1 MVEIYLINSS
11 KKEYVFLDEG
21 YNVAISW
28 VFRYC
33 WDTKDDV
40 YVLNMNECG
49 LMLPNGDEDAYVS
62 IKLKDGCIIKY
73 DNDLNIIE
81 STPI

>member
-1 MVEIYLINSS
+1 MVEIYLVNSS
-11 KKEYVFLDEG
+11 KKEYVCLYEG
-21 YNVAISW
+21 YNVNISW

-33 WDTKDDV
+33 WETTHDV

-49 LMLPNGDEDAYVS
+49 LMLPNGDEGDYS
-62 IKLKDGCIIKY
+62 IIELKNGCIVKY
-73 DNDLNIIE
+73 DNSWNIIG

>member
-1 MVEIYLINSS
+1 MVEIYLVNSS

-21 YNVAISW
+21 YNVPISW

-33 WDTKDDV
+33 WDTKDNV
-40 YVLNMNECG
+40 YILNMNECG
-49 LMLPNGDEDAYVS
+49 LMLPNEDERDYV
-62 IKLKDGCIIKY
+62 IIELKNNCIVKY
-73 DNDLNIIE
+73 DNSWNIIG